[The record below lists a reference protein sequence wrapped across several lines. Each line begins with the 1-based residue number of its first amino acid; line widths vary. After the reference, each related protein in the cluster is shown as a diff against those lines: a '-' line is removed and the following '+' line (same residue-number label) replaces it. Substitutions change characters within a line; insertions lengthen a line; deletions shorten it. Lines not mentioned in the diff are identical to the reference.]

1 MKPNNSEYLPDPDP
15 DSRRRKLPPHSL
27 EAEQGAIACALL
39 DPLCMTQMARLP
51 RNTFYDR
58 DSAAASSATGTSSQ
72 AVNTRG
78 DSNVT
83 TSAYGGSGNIQSL
96 GSTTVAGNKGDV
108 TITTADP
115 AVLRDA
121 LAQVTSLAD
130 GAARLFSTSQD
141 KTNALVTTL
150 AETKQTDGAAATN
163 RNLVYVSLAALTVLG
178 VVFYRRS

>member
-1 MKPNNSEYLPDPDP
+1 MGDFASSKSSSASSQTTRTTT
-15 DSRRRKLPPHSL
+15 DSGNAADSN
-27 EAEQGAIACALL
+27 AQAV
-39 DPLCMTQMARLP
+39 
-51 RNTFYDR
+51 R
-58 DSAAASSATGTSSQ
+58 DSAAASSATGTSAQ

-163 RNLVYVSLAALTVLG
+163 RNLVYVSLAALAVLG